1 MLIVRL
7 LVFGSRRI
15 QPMTFPSFLS
25 QPIKLISPRGALV
38 VVYSVVPV
46 FDSYGK
52 IACDSAVLL
61 MLSLCVL

>member
-1 MLIVRL
+1 
-7 LVFGSRRI
+7 
-15 QPMTFPSFLS
+15 MTFPSFPSFLS

-38 VVYSVVPV
+38 VVYSVLPV